1 MSNLTSKDLCLFERL
16 KCTFENNFRIT
27 RLYAA
32 YIEHF
37 PEIIT
42 EELVSSITDGG
53 RISKRDAICA
63 LLCEFFG
70 LDVEKNPQ
78 DKMLYREYITKSVRI
93 LDAEKYRQ
101 NPYYKNVKLTDTTY
115 GSWEIKRESYEPY
128 RAVIC
133 DDMIFGDGYLEV
145 PPLGFF
151 TEKFDFPAVLEDG
164 NEWMTL
170 TPVDMDTCDEA
181 IAAAHGKVITFGLG
195 LGYYAYMVSL
205 KGDVESVTVIEKN
218 SDVISLFKT
227 HILPYFP
234 HPEKIRIIN
243 DDAFEYAEHK
253 MPTEKYT
260 YAFVDTWRDASDGA
274 PMYKKMKPYE
284 RLNPDTVFSYWI
296 ENFLISRLRALKYEE
311 ILGTAQGLPP
321 VSYDE
326 FIREIDN
333 VDSLIK

>member
-1 MSNLTSKDLCLFERL
+1 MSGLTSKDLRLFERL

-32 YIEHF
+32 YLEHF

-53 RISKRDAICA
+53 RIGKRDAICA
-63 LLCEFFG
+63 LLCEILG

-78 DKMLYREYITKSVRI
+78 DKTLYREYITKSVRI

-115 GSWEIKRESYEPY
+115 ESWEIRRESYEPY

-133 DDMIFGDGYLEV
+133 DDIIFGDGYLEV

-151 TEKFDFPAVLEDG
+151 TERFDFPAVLENG

-170 TPVDMDTCDEA
+170 TPVDMDTCETA

-205 KGDVESVTVIEKN
+205 KDNVESVTVIEK
-218 SDVISLFKT
+218 SREVISLFERY
-227 HILPYFP
+227 ILPYFP
-234 HPEKIRIIN
+234 YPEKIRIIN
-243 DDAFEYAEHK
+243 DDAFEYAEYK
-253 MPTEKYT
+253 MPKEQYT

-274 PMYKKMKPYE
+274 PMYKKMKNLE
-284 RLNPDTVFSYWI
+284 KLNPNTKFSYWI

-326 FIREIDN
+326 FICQIEDIEK
-333 VDSLIK
+333 LIM